1 MKRDMDLIRLLLLEI
16 TGEEVDFSGYTSD
29 VIRYHQWLLIDAK
42 LAEGNVTWIHGHVV
56 AASISRLTWS
66 GHDFLE
72 TIKSEDVWQKTRNTV
87 IEKGVGTPFEVLK
100 QLATKV
106 TMEILLS

>member
-1 MKRDMDLIRLLLLEI
+1 MDLIRLLLLEI
-16 TGEEVDFSGYTSD
+16 TGEKVDLSSYTSD

-42 LAEGNVTWIHGHVV
+42 LAEGNVTWIHGHVIT
-56 AASISRLTWS
+56 ASISRLTWS
-66 GHDFLE
+66 GHDFLD
-72 TIKSEDVWQKTRNTV
+72 TIKSEEVWQKTRTAI

-106 TMEILLS
+106 AMEILLS